1 MKLKKKALNQG
12 FIKKLFN
19 SNPIFLIFCTLD
31 STLSLKYKSTKLC
44 KNNFRFPTLLF
55 SFDFSSRVQNF
66 ILCKENISLMITLL
80 RLNYFHLANY
90 GFTFLYLKNFYFK
103 ELSAAQ
109 LYFFEPKKLLH
120 YFKSI
125 FVVKEALS
133 SSNGKDIALSRWKH
147 EFNSHRKYTNSD
159 NANKIWFWTLSNIS
173 FRALTIKY

>member
-31 STLSLKYKSTKLC
+31 SALSLKYKYTKLC
-44 KNNFRFPTLLF
+44 KNNFRFPTTLF

-133 SSNGKDIALSRWKH
+133 SSNGKDIALSR
-147 EFNSHRKYTNSD
+147 
-159 NANKIWFWTLSNIS
+159 
-173 FRALTIKY
+173 